1 MNGNFLHLI
10 VLSSVPPANRNKMS
24 QKLWVEYR
32 TAGRSFIT
40 KVSTDGCEH
49 LDDFLKEIKK
59 EFSFTLASY
68 HTCQLALYQADG
80 TSEIKHTD
88 TFKSLQD
95 AGNCGAMPLIVMA
108 IRRYFEKCGLGEIRT
123 FSPSSRQTSLIDI
136 SKKQKTE

>member
-1 MNGNFLHLI
+1 MGTWIGLLVAF
-10 VLSSVPPANRNKMS
+10 R
-24 QKLWVEYR
+24 
-32 TAGRSFIT
+32 FIGQN
-40 KVSTDGCEH
+40 DRWH
-49 LDDFLKEIKK
+49 PN
-59 EFSFTLASY
+59 
-68 HTCQLALYQADG
+68 
-80 TSEIKHTD
+80 HTD